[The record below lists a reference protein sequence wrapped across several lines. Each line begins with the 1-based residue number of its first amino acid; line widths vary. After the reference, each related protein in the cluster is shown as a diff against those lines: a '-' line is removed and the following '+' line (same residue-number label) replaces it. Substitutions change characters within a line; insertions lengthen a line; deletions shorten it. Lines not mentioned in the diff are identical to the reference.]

1 MEFSRQETG
10 VDSHS
15 LPQGIFLTQGSNP
28 GLPLP
33 GESHGERSLVDYSL
47 WDRKESDTNNTFNL
61 SLSFPPRLQGL
72 ISRDSVFTGDIG

>member
-15 LPQGIFLTQGSNP
+15 LPQRIFLTQGSNL
-28 GLPLP
+28 GLPLS

-47 WDRKESDTNNTFNL
+47 WDRKESDTTNTLN
-61 SLSFPPRLQGL
+61 LSFPPRLQGL

>member
-47 WDRKESDTNNTFNL
+47 RDRKESDTTNTLNL